1 MTNTFRLSI
10 LAIAMFLAQ
19 TASAVTYVREDSTRV
34 VQLLQMGLAQP
45 RSTNLM
51 LFYAE
56 QFKDKP
62 YVSRTLE
69 VNEEEELAVN
79 LGQLDCTTLVE
90 TVTALVLTTQ
100 HKSQRWTDFLHWLQ
114 TIRYWRGKLDGYSS
128 RNHYFSQWIQS
139 NTELGLV
146 QEVTGKS
153 SESFFPFTEKQT
165 LRLSYM
171 SAHPSSYP
179 MLKGRPDEMKK
190 IVSMEREASGKT
202 IRYIPKKLAGKSRQE
217 LKYVQDGDILALVT
231 SKEGLD
237 VSHLGLAKWGK
248 DGKLHLLNASSIHK
262 KVVLEPMTLEQY
274 MSKHPSQ
281 LGVRVIRVKLRNS
294 E

>member
-34 VQLLQMGLAQP
+34 VQLLQMGLTQP

>member
-1 MTNTFRLSI
+1 MKKTLQLCLLS
-10 LAIAMFLAQ
+10 LSLLYAQ
-19 TASAVTYVREDSTRV
+19 TAYAVTYVREDSIRV
-34 VQLLQMGLAQP
+34 VQLLQKGLKQLHG
-45 RSTNLM
+45 TNLM
-51 LFYAE
+51 IFYAE

-69 VNEEEELAVN
+69 VNEQEELAVN
-79 LGQLDCTTLVE
+79 LGQLDCTTLIE
-90 TVTALVLTTQ
+90 TVTALTLTTQ
-100 HKSQRWTDFLHWLQ
+100 QRSILWKDFLQWLQ
-114 TIRYWRGKLDGYSS
+114 TIRYWRGRLDGYSS

-146 QEVTGKS
+146 QEVTGNAAD
-153 SESFFPFTEKQT
+153 EYYPFTEKQT
-165 LRLSYM
+165 LRLNYM

-179 MLKGRPDEMKK
+179 MLKGRPEEMKK
-190 IVSMEREASGKT
+190 ILAMEREASGYT
-202 IRYIPKKLAGKSRQE
+202 VRYIPASLVGKSKQE
-217 LKYVQDGDILALVT
+217 LKYIQDGDILALVT
-231 SKEGLD
+231 RKEGLD